1 MSMTVTNINLHG
13 VTVECWNAETLNISV
28 AGLTAND
35 VIPEGTI
42 LAEVTA
48 SGAGGFYTRGD
59 ATGLEIPR
67 YVLLSDTTVT
77 AADVTAT
84 TKNVRVMQGG
94 KVRQDKLLIS
104 AGGTIDYREV
114 SGLKDNS
121 ILVLNTTDYSV
132 LDNQ

>member
-1 MSMTVTNINLHG
+1 MSMTVTNQDLGG
-13 VTVECWNAETLNISV
+13 VTLNLENAETLTLAV
-28 AGLTAND
+28 TTAETLKEGL
-35 VIPEGTI
+35 I

-48 SGAGGFYTRGD
+48 TGAGGFYTRGD
-59 ATGLEIPR
+59 DTGLEVAR
-67 YVLLSDTTVT
+67 YVLLSDTVVT

-94 KVRQDKLLIS
+94 KVRQDKLSIK

-121 ILVLNTTDYSV
+121 ILALNTTDYSV

>member
-13 VTVECWNAETLNISV
+13 VTIDCANAETLTLAV
-28 AGLTAND
+28 TAAETLS
-35 VIPEGTI
+35 EGTI

-48 SGAGGFYTRGD
+48 TGAGGFYTRGD
-59 ATGLEIPR
+59 ATGLEIAR
-67 YVLLSDTTVT
+67 YVLLSDTVVT
-77 AADVTAT
+77 AADVTAG

-94 KVRQDKLLIS
+94 KVRQDKLIIK
-104 AGGTIDYREV
+104 AGGTVDYREV

-121 ILVLNTTDYSV
+121 ILALNTTDYSV

>member
-13 VTVECWNAETLNISV
+13 VTIDCANAETLTLAVTAAETLSE
-28 AGLTAND
+28 GL
-35 VIPEGTI
+35 I
-42 LAEVTA
+42 LGEVTA
-48 SGAGGFYTRGD
+48 DGSGGFYARG
-59 ATGLEIPR
+59 ASNGLEIAR
-67 YVLLSDTTVT
+67 YVLLSDTVVT
-77 AADVTAT
+77 AADVTAG

-94 KVRQDKLLIS
+94 KVRQDKLSIK

-121 ILVLNTTDYSV
+121 ILALNTTDYSV

>member
-13 VTVECWNAETLNISV
+13 VAIDTQNAETLTMAV
-28 AGLTAND
+28 TTAETLAEGL
-35 VIPEGTI
+35 I

-48 SGAGGFYTRGD
+48 TGVGGFYIRGD
-59 ATGLEIPR
+59 VTGLEIAR
-67 YVLLSDTTVT
+67 YVLLSDTVVT
-77 AADVTAT
+77 AADVTAG

-94 KVRQDKLLIS
+94 KVRQDKLIIE
-104 AGGTIDYREV
+104 AGGTVDYREV

-121 ILVLNTTDYSV
+121 ILALNTTDFSV

>member
-13 VTVECWNAETLNISV
+13 VTVECANAETLTLAV
-28 AGLTAND
+28 TAAETLAEGL
-35 VIPEGTI
+35 I
-42 LAEVTA
+42 LGEVTA
-48 SGAGGFYTRGD
+48 DGSGGFYARG
-59 ATGLEIPR
+59 ASNGLEVAR
-67 YVLLSDTTVT
+67 YVLLSDTVVT
-77 AADVTAT
+77 ATDVTAG

-94 KVRQDKLLIS
+94 KVRQDKLSIK

-121 ILVLNTTDYSV
+121 ILALNTTDYSV

>member
-13 VTVECWNAETLNISV
+13 VTIDCANAETLTLAV
-28 AGLTAND
+28 TAAETLTEGL
-35 VIPEGTI
+35 I
-42 LAEVTA
+42 LGEVTA
-48 SGAGGFYTRGD
+48 DGSGGFYARG
-59 ATGLEIPR
+59 ASNGLEIAR
-67 YVLLSDTTVT
+67 YVLLSDTVVT
-77 AADVTAT
+77 AADVTAG

-94 KVRQDKLLIS
+94 KVRQDKLSIK

-121 ILVLNTTDYSV
+121 ILALNTTDYSV

>member
-13 VTVECWNAETLNISV
+13 VTVECANAETLTIAVTS
-28 AGLTAND
+28 AETLKEGL
-35 VIPEGTI
+35 I

-48 SGAGGFYTRGD
+48 TGAGGFYARGD
-59 ATGLEIPR
+59 ATGLEVAR
-67 YVLLSDTTVT
+67 YVLLSDTVVS
-77 AADVTAT
+77 AADVTAG

-94 KVRQDKLLIS
+94 KVRQDKLSIK

-121 ILVLNTTDYSV
+121 ILALNTTDYSV